1 VTKPIRRVVVLG
13 GGTAGWLAAC
23 RIAAR
28 AGEVL
33 DVTLVESPNIAT
45 IGVGEGT
52 WPTMRSTLAAI
63 GIGEAEFVSA
73 CDASFKQGSRFD
85 GWVDGSWKDSYLHPF
100 TPPASG
106 EICSQLAAWQETS
119 GEHAFAAVMTPQ
131 ARVCSAALAPRQ
143 AAAPD
148 YAGALNYA
156 YHFDAGK
163 LAVLLADH
171 AKNRLGVRQ
180 VRDEV
185 IGVDGDSDGWIKGL
199 VTRSNGTVKADLF
212 IDCSG
217 LAAILIDDHC
227 KSEWVDR
234 SDVLFNDCA
243 LAAQAPV
250 KNTSPIASQT
260 IGTAHEAGWIWDIAL
275 PNRRG
280 IGCVY
285 SSRFMDDEAAEKILL
300 SYLAKQDLACEAR
313 DLPIRKLTFS
323 SGHRRE
329 FWKGNCLAMG
339 MSAGFVE
346 PLEASAIVMIE
357 LSLDALLANFPSG
370 RAAMAIHADRFN
382 ALFTLRWDRIVE
394 FLKLHYVLSSRE
406 EPYWQH
412 HRDAVTVPKRLTQM
426 LEIWRDQ
433 PPSNYDFPMGDE
445 IFPSAS
451 YQYVLYGMGFTP
463 PDARFPLAGL
473 DSARAQIAQTLQRG
487 RALAAALPEN
497 RTEINRLVGLVQ
509 QAQKEISAK

>member
-1 VTKPIRRVVVLG
+1 MTKPIRQVVILG

-23 RIAAR
+23 RLAAR
-28 AGEVL
+28 AGDALE
-33 DVTLVESPNIAT
+33 VTLVESPDIAT

-52 WPTMRSTLAAI
+52 WPTMRRTLAAI
-63 GIGEAEFVSA
+63 GIGEAEFVTA

-85 GWVDGSWKDSYLHPF
+85 GWVDGSAEDSYLHPF
-100 TPPASG
+100 TPPATG
-106 EICSQLAAWQETS
+106 EIRAQLAAWQEAS
-119 GEHAFAAVMTPQ
+119 GEQSFAAAMTPQ
-131 ARVCSAALAPRQ
+131 ARVCAAALAPRQ

-163 LAVLLADH
+163 LAALLADH
-171 AKNRLGVRQ
+171 ATRRLGVRHF
-180 VRDEV
+180 RDEV
-185 IGVDGDSDGWIKGL
+185 VGVESASDGWIEGL
-199 VTRSNGTVKADLF
+199 VMRSSGMITGDLF

-217 LAAILIDDHC
+217 LAAVLIEGHC

-243 LAAQAPV
+243 LAVQAPV
-250 KNTSPIASQT
+250 ADTSSIASQT
-260 IGTAHEAGWIWDIAL
+260 IGTAHAAGWIWDIAL
-275 PNRRG
+275 PGRRG

-285 SSRFMDDEAAEKILL
+285 SSRFMDDAAAEKTLR
-300 SYLAKQDLACEAR
+300 SHLARQDLACEAQ

-370 RAAMAIHADRFN
+370 RAAMPLHADRFN
-382 ALFTLRWDRIVE
+382 TLFTLRWDRIVE
-394 FLKLHYVLSSRE
+394 FLKLHYVLSSRD

-412 HRDAVTVPKRLTQM
+412 HRDAATVPDRLAQM

-433 PPSNYDFPMGDE
+433 PPSDYDLPMGDE
-445 IFPSAS
+445 IFPPAS
-451 YQYVLYGMGFTP
+451 YQYVLYGMGFTLP
-463 PDARFPLAGL
+463 GAGFPIAGL
-473 DSARAQIAQTLQRG
+473 NAARTQIEHTLQRG

-497 RTEINRLVGLVQ
+497 RTELNRLAGLAR
-509 QAQKEISAK
+509 QAEKEMAAQ

>member
-1 VTKPIRRVVVLG
+1 MTKPIRQVVILG

-28 AGEVL
+28 AGDALE
-33 DVTLVESPNIAT
+33 VTLVESPDIAT

-52 WPTMRSTLAAI
+52 WPTIRRTLAAI

-85 GWVDGSWKDSYLHPF
+85 GWVDGAAGDSYLHPF
-100 TPPASG
+100 TPPAAG
-106 EICSQLAAWQETS
+106 EIRAQLAAWREMS
-119 GEHAFAAVMTPQ
+119 GEQSFAAAMTPQ
-131 ARVCSAALAPRQ
+131 ARVCAAALAPRQ
-143 AAAPD
+143 SAAPD

-163 LAVLLADH
+163 LAALLADR
-171 AKNRLGVRQ
+171 ATRRLGVRHI
-180 VRDEV
+180 RDAV
-185 IGVDGDSDGWIKGL
+185 ISAEGNSDGWIEGL
-199 VTRSNGTVKADLF
+199 VTRSSGTINGDLF

-217 LAAILIDDHC
+217 LAAMLIEGHC

-234 SDVLFNDCA
+234 SDALFNDCA
-243 LAAQAPV
+243 LAVQAPV
-250 KNTSPIASQT
+250 AGTSSIASQT

-275 PNRRG
+275 PGRRG

-285 SSRFMDDEAAEKILL
+285 ASRFMDDAAAEKTLRA
-300 SYLAKQDLACEAR
+300 YLAKQDLAGDAQA
-313 DLPIRKLTFS
+313 LPIRKLTFT

-357 LSLDALLANFPSG
+357 LSLDALLDNFPSG
-370 RAAMAIHADRFN
+370 RTAMAFHADRFN
-382 ALFTLRWDRIVE
+382 TQFSLRWDRIVE
-394 FLKLHYVLSSRE
+394 FLKLHYVLSRRE

-412 HRDAVTVPKRLTQM
+412 HRDAATVPDRLARM

-433 PPSNYDFPMGDE
+433 PPSDYDLPMGEE
-445 IFPSAS
+445 IFPPAS
-451 YQYVLYGMGFTP
+451 YQYVLYGMGFALSGFGLP
-463 PDARFPLAGL
+463 LSGLAAARG
-473 DSARAQIAQTLQRG
+473 QIEQTLQRG

-497 RTEINRLVGLVQ
+497 RTELNRLAGLARL
-509 QAQKEISAK
+509 AQTEMAAQ